1 MFLFCL
7 IHFSGNNKSQNHFS
21 EENLQSLIIKYLDDF
36 SSSNKELLDSVE
48 LVEYTTYGSI
58 EQVSGDEIRI
68 PIKIIEHYN
77 KNKANYPIEFE
88 IVFVLADFFYNDDLK
103 VSGDEN
109 IIDGIK
115 GTYFVIEKKN
125 KAISIIVSES
135 WF

>member
-1 MFLFCL
+1 M